1 MDITL
6 NDEQRLIAETA
17 WTFAKDALPPA
28 RIRELE
34 STENGFDPATWQQM
48 ADLGWAGAV
57 FPDEYGGSGL
67 GWMELALIVEALG
80 RGAVP
85 SPLYATVVEAGALLL
100 DAGSDEQRRAW
111 LPHIAAGESIVTTAT
126 TEAEGGCNA
135 HQVRTE
141 IVRKGS
147 TCIVSGTKLF
157 VRDAGTAQAIIC
169 LGREQADD
177 TKLTLLLIPGDANGI
192 TRRRLPVAGGEALW
206 EVTFEAVSVPSDSA
220 IGAPGDAWSH
230 VERLF
235 LRGAAMKSAEL
246 VGIGQAALDL
256 TLAYAG
262 TRVQFGR
269 AIGTFQAVQHHCA
282 DMYRAIVVSRL
293 LGWQAAAKLDSGK
306 PALREVAMAKAKS
319 SEAIPAVTRTAHQ
332 VHGAFGFYRDYPL
345 ELYYHR
351 AIAAAA
357 TYGDVNHQRRALAR
371 LLRDD
376 LEQFRGDHRHE
387 LPVHHFRAE

>member
-6 NDEQRLIAETA
+6 NDEQKLIAETA
-17 WTFAKDALPPA
+17 WAFAKEALPAA

-34 STENGFDPATWQQM
+34 SSENGFDPATWRQM
-48 ADLGWAGAV
+48 ADMGWAGAV

-67 GWMELALIVEALG
+67 GWMELALIMEALG

-85 SPLYATVVEAGALLL
+85 SPIYAAVVEAGALLL
-100 DAGSDEQRRAW
+100 HAGSPEQRRVW
-111 LPHIAAGESIVTTAT
+111 LPRIAAGASIVTTALI
-126 TEAEGGCNA
+126 EADGGCSA
-135 HQVRTE
+135 GQVQTE
-141 IVRKGS
+141 IARNGS
-147 TCIVSGTKLF
+147 TCTVNGTKLF
-157 VRDAGTAQAIIC
+157 VRDAGVAEAIIC
-169 LGREQADD
+169 LGRERDD
-177 TKLTLLLIPGDANGI
+177 EKKLTLMLVPADARGI
-192 TRRRLPVAGGEALW
+192 SRRRLPAAGGETLW
-206 EVTFEAVSVPSDSA
+206 EVTFEAVTVPGDAA
-220 IGAPGDAWSH
+220 IGAAGGAWPH
-230 VERLF
+230 VEQLL

-256 TLAYAG
+256 TVAYAG

-282 DMYRAIVVSRL
+282 DMYRAIAVSRL
-293 LGWQAAAKLDSGK
+293 LVWQAAARLDSAK
-306 PALREVAMAKAKS
+306 PALREIAMAKAKT

-332 VHGAFGFYRDYPL
+332 IHGAFGFYRDYPL

-357 TYGDVNHQRRALAR
+357 AYGHVNHQRRALAR

-387 LPVHHFRAE
+387 LPVHHF

>member
-6 NDEQRLIAETA
+6 NSEQSLIAETA
-17 WTFAKDALPPA
+17 RAFAKDALPAA

-34 STENGFDPATWQQM
+34 SSENGFDSATWRQM
-48 ADLGWAGAV
+48 AELGWAGAV

-85 SPLYATVVEAGALLL
+85 SPMFAAVVEAGAMLLE
-100 DAGSDEQRRAW
+100 AGSPEQRRAW
-111 LPHIAAGESIVTTAT
+111 LPRIAAGQSVVTSAT
-126 TEAEGGCNA
+126 IEADGGCSP
-135 HQVRTE
+135 HEIRTE
-141 IVRKGS
+141 IARKGS
-147 TCIVSGTKLF
+147 ACVVNGTKLF
-157 VRDAGTAQAIIC
+157 VRDAGVAEAIIC
-169 LGREQADD
+169 LGREQGDEPR
-177 TKLTLLLIPGDANGI
+177 LTLALVPADAKGI
-192 TRRRLPVAGGEALW
+192 SRRRLPAAGGEALW
-206 EVTFEAVSVPSDSA
+206 EVTFEGVTVPSDA
-220 IGAPGDAWSH
+220 VIGTPGGAWPH
-230 VERLF
+230 VERLS

-256 TLAYAG
+256 TVAYAG

-282 DMYRAIVVSRL
+282 DMYRAIAVSRL
-293 LGWQAAAKLDSGK
+293 LVWQAAARLDSSK
-306 PALREVAMAKAKS
+306 PALREVAMAKAKA

-332 VHGAFGFYRDYPL
+332 IHGAFGFYRDYPL

-371 LLRDD
+371 LLRNDP
-376 LEQFRGDHRHE
+376 EQFRGDHRHE
-387 LPVHHFRAE
+387 LPVHHI